1 MPLDGQRPGR
11 RIQARGEQAG
21 VDPVEAAVGHD
32 QRRDAVDRQ
41 LRARRQ
47 RRGGGLGRWDGRHVG
62 GRGCPLVE
70 ERAAD
75 QPAGDGRGPHAHRR
89 TQEAAALEV
98 HHLRPLPAARR
109 GQAQQPT
116 QRPGADGDGHRRGHH
131 RQHRVEQ
138 RIQHGGQQR
147 EQAQRP
153 ESNTAGDQRAPRQ
166 QPDARGQDERANHH
180 RHAEHRLVGRAEQ
193 VDHELLG
200 VGRLERDQ
208 QRADRQHRRRRARHQ
223 AGDELRHAQPEC
235 AGQHAAQGGHRPGW
249 PAIGRRDV
257 VCCRLVV
264 GQGIRLSS
272 PDDTERATWRTLRPW
287 LST

>member
-1 MPLDGQRPGR
+1 MPFTRQRPAGG
-11 RIQARGEQAG
+11 IQARGEQAG
-21 VDPVEAAVGHD
+21 VDPVEAAVRHD

-41 LRARRQ
+41 LGPCRQ
-47 RRGGGLGRWDGRHVG
+47 RRGRGLRRWDGRHLG

-75 QPAGDGRGPHAHRR
+75 QPAGDGRGPDAHGGA
-89 TQEAAALEV
+89 QEAPALEV
-98 HHLRPLPAARR
+98 HHLRRLLAARR
-109 GQAQQPT
+109 GQAQQPA

-138 RIQHGGQQR
+138 WIQHGGQQR

-153 ESNTAGDQRAPRQ
+153 EGNAAGDQRAPRQ
-166 QPDARGQDERANHH
+166 QPDSRRQDERANHH

-193 VDHELLG
+193 VDHDLLG
-200 VGRLERDQ
+200 VRRLERDQ

-223 AGDELRHAQPEC
+223 AGDQLRHAQPQG

-249 PAIGRRDV
+249 PAIGRRGV
-257 VCCRLVV
+257 VAGRLVE
-264 GQGIRLSS
+264 GHGIRLSS
-272 PDDTERATWRTLRPW
+272 R
-287 LST
+287 